1 VSEIGSSLGRA
12 REERGLKLADAAA
25 ATRIRV
31 SYLAALEEDRFDEV
45 PAGYARAFLR
55 TYAAYLDLD
64 AERLVDEYASHFPPR
79 QAISASPRSRRRRD
93 WAPRRAAILLL
104 LAGVVALLALLVAG
118 ELGSGSRKGTP
129 EPSGPS
135 PKPARP
141 VIASSNAAPAQRPR
155 KVERRPRIVLRA
167 SGGDCWIA
175 VRLGSAEGP
184 VLYEN
189 LLRPGQAVSFVRMPL
204 WVRVGAPT
212 NLVLT
217 VDGRRLTPIAGYG
230 PVNVLVGTS
239 GIRTA

>member
-25 ATRIRV
+25 ATRIRMN
-31 SYLAALEEDRFDEV
+31 YLAALEEERFDEL
-45 PAGYARAFLR
+45 PAGYAAAFLR

-64 AERLVDEYASHFPPR
+64 AERLVDEYASRFPPR
-79 QAISASPRSRRRRD
+79 QAISARPPSRRRRH
-93 WAPRRAAILLL
+93 WGPRRAAILL

-129 EPSGPS
+129 EPSAPS
-135 PKPARP
+135 PEPARP
-141 VIASSNAAPAQRPR
+141 VIASSNAAPAPRPR
-155 KVERRPRIVLRA
+155 KVERRRRIVLRA
-167 SGGDCWIA
+167 SSGDCWIA
-175 VRLGSAEGP
+175 VRLHSAEGP
-184 VLYEN
+184 LLYEN
-189 LLRPGQAVSFVRMPL
+189 LLRPGEAVSFVRMPL

-239 GIRTA
+239 GVRTA

>member
-31 SYLAALEEDRFDEV
+31 SYLAALEEDRFDEL

-55 TYAAYLDLD
+55 SYAAYLDLD
-64 AERLVDEYASHFPPR
+64 AEQLVDEYASRFPPR
-79 QAISASPRSRRRRD
+79 QAISARPRSRRRRD

-104 LAGVVALLALLVAG
+104 AGVGALLALLVAG
-118 ELGSGSRKGTP
+118 ELGSRKGTP

-141 VIASSNAAPAQRPR
+141 VIASSNAAPARRPR
-155 KVERRPRIVLRA
+155 KVERRRRIVLRA
-167 SGGDCWIA
+167 SRGDCWIA

-217 VDGRRLTPIAGYG
+217 MDGRRLTPIAGYG

-239 GIRTA
+239 GIRAA